1 MRSDGQAGREKIDS
15 AMTKKEKQP
24 RSLSE
29 EAYDRLESMIVS
41 TELLPGARYTIQQLQ
56 QQSGLGRTPV
66 HDAVK
71 RLSSNQLIHV
81 SPRSGLRVAPVNLV
95 QERTL
100 LPLRTEMEVI
110 GCGLASERATPQDHK
125 ILRTFIADME
135 ASKADLSLER
145 FNFTDRLLNKAI
157 LTASGEPLLANTL
170 IPLQTL
176 YRRTGW
182 IFHTYL
188 GPNASMETMIESHIS
203 LLRLIV
209 SGDRAR
215 TEKFVREMMVDLGEM
230 LLQVR
235 QSIDPATLDV
245 SLADM
250 AVRTG
255 IAGPIA

>member
-81 SPRSGLRVAPVNLV
+81 SPRSGLRVAPVNLA

-110 GCGLASERATPQDHK
+110 GCGLASERATPQDHM

-188 GPNASMETMIESHIS
+188 GPSASMETMIESHIS